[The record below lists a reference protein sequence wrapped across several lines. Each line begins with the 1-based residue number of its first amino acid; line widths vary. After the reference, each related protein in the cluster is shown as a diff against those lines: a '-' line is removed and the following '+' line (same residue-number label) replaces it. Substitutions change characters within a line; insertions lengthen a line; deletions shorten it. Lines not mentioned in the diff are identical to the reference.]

1 MSEAEHILETR
12 RWLKYADEDLHTAQ
26 VIIKE
31 PTIAYR
37 HVCWLAQQSVEK
49 SIKAILIF
57 LQIEFHRIHDLDAL
71 RNLIPESWS
80 VKAKF
85 PDLAILTE
93 WAVEARYPGN
103 WQEANLSDAK
113 FAVKQAGDISDTVLS
128 DFMIHGLK
136 IG

>member
-12 RWLKYADEDLHTAQ
+12 RWLKDAGEDLHTAQ

-37 HVCWLAQQSVEK
+37 HVCWLAQQSAEK
-49 SIKAILIF
+49 SIKAVLIF
-57 LQIEFHRIHDLDAL
+57 LQIDFHRVHDLDAL
-71 RNLIPESWS
+71 QNLIPDGWS
-80 VKAKF
+80 VKVKF

-103 WQEANLSDAK
+103 WPEANLLDAK
-113 FAVKQAGDISDTVLS
+113 FAVKQAGDIFDAVLS
-128 DFMIHGLK
+128 DFMVHGLK
-136 IG
+136 NA

>member
-1 MSEAEHILETR
+1 MSE
-12 RWLKYADEDLHTAQ
+12 
-26 VIIKE
+26 
-31 PTIAYR
+31 
-37 HVCWLAQQSVEK
+37 
-49 SIKAILIF
+49 
-57 LQIEFHRIHDLDAL
+57 
-71 RNLIPESWS
+71 
-80 VKAKF
+80 KAKF